1 MMMKGTLMTVKLHEV
16 VARMMAAAKAEKDD
30 KMSNILSRIA
40 DRLSQVGT
48 PYAGH
53 FDGPLTPT
61 ELKIIRR
68 FIRA

>member
-1 MMMKGTLMTVKLHEV
+1 MTVKLHEV
-16 VARMMAAAKAEKDD
+16 VTRMMDAARHEKDD
-30 KMSNILSRIA
+30 KMANLLSRIA
-40 DRLSQVGT
+40 ERLAELGA

-53 FDGPLTPT
+53 WDGPLTAT

>member
-1 MMMKGTLMTVKLHEV
+1 MTIKLHEV
-16 VARMMAAAKAEKDD
+16 VARIMAAARSEKDD

-40 DRLSQVGT
+40 ERLAEIGT

-53 FDGPLTPT
+53 WDGPLTPT

-68 FIRA
+68 YIRA

>member
-1 MMMKGTLMTVKLHEV
+1 MMKEQKMTVQLHEV

-30 KMSNILSRIA
+30 RMSNILSRIA
-40 DRLSQVGT
+40 DRLSQIGT

>member
-1 MMMKGTLMTVKLHEV
+1 MRRYAMTIKLHEV
-16 VARMMAAAKAEKDD
+16 VARIMAAARSEKDD

-40 DRLSQVGT
+40 ERLAEIGT

-53 FDGPLTPT
+53 WDGPLTPT

-68 FIRA
+68 YIRA

>member
-1 MMMKGTLMTVKLHEV
+1 MTIKLHEV
-16 VARMMAAAKAEKDD
+16 VARIMAAARSEKDD

-40 DRLSQVGT
+40 ERLAEIGT

-53 FDGPLTPT
+53 RDGPLTPT

-68 FIRA
+68 YIRA

>member
-1 MMMKGTLMTVKLHEV
+1 MTVKLHEV
-16 VARMMAAAKAEKDD
+16 VARIMAAARVEKDD

-40 DRLSQVGT
+40 ERLAEVGT

-53 FDGPLTPT
+53 WDGPLTPT

>member
-1 MMMKGTLMTVKLHEV
+1 MTVKLHQV
-16 VARMMAAAKAEKDD
+16 VARIMTAARHEKDD

-40 DRLSQVGT
+40 ERLAEIGT

-53 FDGPLTPT
+53 WDGPLTPT

-68 FIRA
+68 YIRA

>member
-1 MMMKGTLMTVKLHEV
+1 MTVKLHEV
-16 VARMMAAAKAEKDD
+16 VTRMMDAAKVEKDD
-30 KMSNILSRIA
+30 KMSNILCRIA
-40 DRLSQVGT
+40 DRLSQIGT
-48 PYAGH
+48 PYAGY

>member
-1 MMMKGTLMTVKLHEV
+1 MTVKLHEV
-16 VARMMAAAKAEKDD
+16 VGRIMAAARAEKDD
-30 KMSNILSRIA
+30 RMSNILSRIA
-40 DRLSQVGT
+40 ERLAEVGT

-53 FDGPLTPT
+53 WDGPLTPT

>member
-1 MMMKGTLMTVKLHEV
+1 MTVKLYEV
-16 VARMMAAAKAEKDD
+16 VARIMAAARAEKDD
-30 KMSNILSRIA
+30 RMSNILSRIA
-40 DRLSQVGT
+40 ERLAEVGT

-53 FDGPLTPT
+53 WDGPLTPT